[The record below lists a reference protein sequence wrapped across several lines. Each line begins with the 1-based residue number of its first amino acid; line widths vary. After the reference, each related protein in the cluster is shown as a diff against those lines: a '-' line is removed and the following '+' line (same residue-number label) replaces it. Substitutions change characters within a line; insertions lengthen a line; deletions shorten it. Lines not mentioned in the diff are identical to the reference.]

1 MTAATENPGARMYQE
16 FLGVHAILR
25 RGTELV
31 ANAFE
36 RLGDGDQV
44 SVKELIDTAQ
54 WLIDF
59 THHHHESE
67 DELFWPVLHGLY
79 PESVASFDTLNEEH
93 AELDREL
100 HGLSRAVE
108 LLTAANEAGG
118 QAGDAAVTE
127 AAYAGT
133 AAARKVRDILAG
145 HLDTEEPV
153 VRDLFPG
160 VPGAEI
166 DRLRTAITEG
176 SPKSGGHLVFG
187 LLEDPDLAEG
197 YDELIA
203 SFPLAFRSH
212 RPELL
217 QMYVASKKALGL
229 ASD

>member
-1 MTAATENPGARMYQE
+1 MTAATDNPGARMYQE
-16 FLGVHAILR
+16 FLAVHAILR

-36 RLGDGDQV
+36 RLGEGDQV
-44 SVKELIDTAQ
+44 SVKELIDTTQ

-67 DELFWPVLHGLY
+67 DELFWPVLHELY
-79 PESVASFDTLNEEH
+79 PGSVAAFDTLNDEH

-100 HGLSRAVE
+100 GGLSRAVE
-108 LLTAANEAGG
+108 LLSAANEAGEQVG
-118 QAGDAAVTE
+118 SAAVAQ
-127 AAYAGT
+127 AAGAGT

-160 VPGAEI
+160 VPADEV

-187 LLEDPDLAEG
+187 LLEDPEEAEG
-197 YDELIA
+197 YDAILA
-203 SFPLAFRSH
+203 SFPVPFRSH
-212 RPELL
+212 RPQLVQLYIE
-217 QMYVASKKALGL
+217 SKRALGV
-229 ASD
+229 A

>member
-31 ANAFE
+31 ADAFA
-36 RLGDGDQV
+36 RLGDGDRV

-79 PESVASFDTLNEEH
+79 PESVSAFDTLNEEH

-100 HGLSRAVE
+100 GGLSRAVE
-108 LLTAANEAGG
+108 LLTAAGEAGEPVG
-118 QAGDAAVTE
+118 SAAVTG
-127 AAYAGT
+127 AAHAGT
-133 AAARKVRDILAG
+133 EAARKVRDILAS

-160 VPGAEI
+160 VPGPEI

-187 LLEDPDLAEG
+187 LLEDPELAEG
-197 YDELIA
+197 YDELMD
-203 SFPLAFRSH
+203 SFPLAFRSN
-212 RPELL
+212 RPALI
-217 QMYVASKKALGL
+217 QMYVETKKALGL
-229 ASD
+229 LAA